1 MKLPEFKI
9 TSTME
14 TLALEIVDL
23 MKHLSSLGTD
33 KKFLHLRK
41 DNRLKSIQSSL
52 AIEANSLSLQQ
63 VTDII
68 NGKKVIGDAREILEV
83 KNAWAAYEKIEHY
96 DPFSLESLL
105 EAHALLSNQLVKDS
119 GVFRT
124 MQVNVYKGF
133 ELIHAG
139 AKPKEILS
147 LMTELFDW
155 ARGSNINAIIKSCII
170 HFIIEYIHPFED
182 GNGRIGRLWQTVIL
196 HSWDKNF
203 QWIPIETMVYQN
215 QQGYYTALQLSSQQ
229 HNANPFIEFMLGIIK
244 FTLENIIESRNI
256 KRKKKKSSFEDLGI
270 KLGIKLGINQQLI
283 LKEIEKNPF
292 ITAVEIAH
300 KINISKTAVENNIAK
315 LKELGILQRVGARK
329 NGYWKIVS
337 N

>member
-68 NGKKVIGDAREILEV
+68 NGKKVVGDVREILEV

-315 LKELGILQRVGARK
+315 LKELGVLQRVGARK
-329 NGYWKIVS
+329 NGYWKIG
-337 N
+337 

>member
-23 MKHLSSLGTD
+23 MKYLSSLGTE

-68 NGKKVIGDAREILEV
+68 NGKKVVGDAREILEV
-83 KNAWAAYEKIEHY
+83 KNAWAAYEKIEQY
-96 DPFSLESLL
+96 DPFSLGSLL

-119 GVFRT
+119 GMFRT

-139 AKPKEILS
+139 AKPKEILP

-170 HFIIEYIHPFED
+170 HFVIEYIHPFED
-182 GNGRIGRLWQTVIL
+182 GNGRIGRLWQTVVL
-196 HSWDKNF
+196 HSWDNNF
-203 QWIPIETMVYQN
+203 QWIPIETMVYKN
-215 QQGYYTALQLSSQQ
+215 QQGYYMALQLSSQQ
-229 HNANPFIEFMLGIIK
+229 NNANAFIEFMLGIIK
-244 FTLENIIESRNI
+244 FTLENIIESGKI
-256 KRKKKKSSFEDLGI
+256 KGKKLSLEDLGI

-292 ITAVEIAH
+292 ITAAEIAY
-300 KINISKTAVENNIAK
+300 KINISKTAVENNLAK

>member
-68 NGKKVIGDAREILEV
+68 NGKKVVGDVREILEV

-96 DPFSLESLL
+96 DPFSLDSLL

-256 KRKKKKSSFEDLGI
+256 KRKKKKLSFEDLGI

-329 NGYWKIVS
+329 NGYWKIG
-337 N
+337 

>member
-96 DPFSLESLL
+96 DPFSLDSLL

-329 NGYWKIVS
+329 NGYWKIG
-337 N
+337 

>member
-68 NGKKVIGDAREILEV
+68 NGKKVVGDVREILEV

-292 ITAVEIAH
+292 ITAAEIAH

-315 LKELGILQRVGARK
+315 LKELGVLQRVGARK
-329 NGYWKIVS
+329 NGYWKIG
-337 N
+337 

>member
-96 DPFSLESLL
+96 DPFSLDSLL

-256 KRKKKKSSFEDLGI
+256 KRKKKKLSFEDLGI

-329 NGYWKIVS
+329 NGYWKIG
-337 N
+337 

>member
-96 DPFSLESLL
+96 DPFSLDSLL

-256 KRKKKKSSFEDLGI
+256 KRKKKKLSFEDLGI

-315 LKELGILQRVGARK
+315 LKELGVLQRVGARK
-329 NGYWKIVS
+329 NGYWKIG
-337 N
+337 

>member
-1 MKLPEFKI
+1 
-9 TSTME
+9 ME
-14 TLALEIVDL
+14 TLALQIVDL
-23 MKHLSSLGTD
+23 MKYLSSLGTD

-68 NGKKVIGDAREILEV
+68 NGKKVVGDVREILEV

-96 DPFSLESLL
+96 DPFSLDSLL

-139 AKPKEILS
+139 AKPKEILP

-155 ARGSNINAIIKSCII
+155 AQGSNINAIIKSCII

-182 GNGRIGRLWQTVIL
+182 GNGRIGRLWQTVVL
-196 HSWDKNF
+196 HSWDRNF

-215 QQGYYTALQLSSQQ
+215 QQGYYMALQLSSQQ
-229 HNANPFIEFMLGIIK
+229 NNANPFIEFMLGIIK

-256 KRKKKKSSFEDLGI
+256 KRKKKKPSFENLGI
-270 KLGIKLGINQQLI
+270 KFGIKLGINQQLI
-283 LKEIEKNPF
+283 LEEIEKNPF
-292 ITAVEIAH
+292 ITATEIAY

>member
-1 MKLPEFKI
+1 
-9 TSTME
+9 ME

-68 NGKKVIGDAREILEV
+68 NGKKVVGDVREILEV

-292 ITAVEIAH
+292 ITAAEIAH

-315 LKELGILQRVGARK
+315 LKELGVLQRVGARK
-329 NGYWKIVS
+329 NGYWKIG
-337 N
+337 

>member
-1 MKLPEFKI
+1 MGLIRSFAF
-9 TSTME
+9 T
-14 TLALEIVDL
+14 
-23 MKHLSSLGTD
+23 
-33 KKFLHLRK
+33 K

-68 NGKKVIGDAREILEV
+68 NGKKVVGDVREILEV

-315 LKELGILQRVGARK
+315 LKEIGVLQRVGARK
-329 NGYWKIVS
+329 NGYWKIG
-337 N
+337 

>member
-329 NGYWKIVS
+329 NGYWKIG
-337 N
+337 

>member
-68 NGKKVIGDAREILEV
+68 NGKKVVGDVREILEV

-124 MQVNVYKGF
+124 MQVNVYKVF

-292 ITAVEIAH
+292 ITAAEIAH

-315 LKELGILQRVGARK
+315 LKELGVLQRVGARK
-329 NGYWKIVS
+329 NGYWKIG
-337 N
+337 

>member
-256 KRKKKKSSFEDLGI
+256 KRKKKKLSFEDLGI

-329 NGYWKIVS
+329 NGYWKIG
-337 N
+337 

>member
-68 NGKKVIGDAREILEV
+68 NGKKVVGDVREILEV

-256 KRKKKKSSFEDLGI
+256 KRKKKKLSFEDLGI

-329 NGYWKIVS
+329 NGYWKIG
-337 N
+337 

>member
-68 NGKKVIGDAREILEV
+68 NGKKVVGDVREILEV

-283 LKEIEKNPF
+283 LKDIEKNPF
-292 ITAVEIAH
+292 ITAAEIAH

-315 LKELGILQRVGARK
+315 LKELGVLQRVGARK
-329 NGYWKIVS
+329 NGYWKIG
-337 N
+337 

>member
-68 NGKKVIGDAREILEV
+68 NGKKVIGDVREILEV

-315 LKELGILQRVGARK
+315 LKELGVLQRVGARK
-329 NGYWKIVS
+329 NGYWKIG
-337 N
+337 

>member
-68 NGKKVIGDAREILEV
+68 NGKKVVGDAREILEV

-96 DPFSLESLL
+96 DPFSLDSLL

-256 KRKKKKSSFEDLGI
+256 KRKKKKLSFEDLGI

-292 ITAVEIAH
+292 ITAAEIAH

-315 LKELGILQRVGARK
+315 LKELGVLQRVGARK
-329 NGYWKIVS
+329 NGYWKIG
-337 N
+337 

>member
-96 DPFSLESLL
+96 DPFSLDSLL

-133 ELIHAG
+133 EHIHAG

-203 QWIPIETMVYQN
+203 QWIPD
-215 QQGYYTALQLSSQQ
+215 
-229 HNANPFIEFMLGIIK
+229 
-244 FTLENIIESRNI
+244 
-256 KRKKKKSSFEDLGI
+256 RKS
-270 KLGIKLGINQQLI
+270 
-283 LKEIEKNPF
+283 
-292 ITAVEIAH
+292 V
-300 KINISKTAVENNIAK
+300 V
-315 LKELGILQRVGARK
+315 
-329 NGYWKIVS
+329 
-337 N
+337 

>member
-1 MKLPEFKI
+1 
-9 TSTME
+9 
-14 TLALEIVDL
+14 
-23 MKHLSSLGTD
+23 
-33 KKFLHLRK
+33 
-41 DNRLKSIQSSL
+41 
-52 AIEANSLSLQQ
+52 
-63 VTDII
+63 
-68 NGKKVIGDAREILEV
+68 
-83 KNAWAAYEKIEHY
+83 
-96 DPFSLESLL
+96 
-105 EAHALLSNQLVKDS
+105 
-119 GVFRT
+119 
-124 MQVNVYKGF
+124 
-133 ELIHAG
+133 
-139 AKPKEILS
+139 
-147 LMTELFDW
+147 MTELFDW

-292 ITAVEIAH
+292 ITAAEIAH

-315 LKELGILQRVGARK
+315 LKELGVLQRVGARK
-329 NGYWKIVS
+329 NGYWKIG
-337 N
+337 